1 MIKMGDQTLSRILV
15 TGGAGFIGSNLCEA
29 LLEMGHDVRVFD
41 NFSTGKRENLAEFAS
56 SVELI
61 EGDIRDYESIEK
73 AVNGVERVI
82 HLAAMSS
89 VPWSVDDPEAAHHMN
104 ATGTLHVLKAARDN
118 GAQRVVIASTSAIYG
133 ENPVQPK
140 TEEMIPEP
148 RSPYAATK
156 LAGEHYC
163 AVFSAVYGLETV
175 ALRYFNVYGKRQDPA
190 SHYSAVIPK
199 FITRILSNT
208 NPVIYGDGE
217 QTRDFVFVDDC
228 NQANIK
234 ACFTSGISGNFFNI
248 GSGANISVKGLAHT
262 IRDIVGV
269 DIDPVYEEAR
279 VGDVRESL
287 SDISKARR
295 HLAFEPAYTMEAG
308 LKNTVE
314 WYRGQNF

>member
-1 MIKMGDQTLSRILV
+1 MGDGTLSTILV

-29 LLEMGHDVRVFD
+29 LLELGHEVRVFD
-41 NFSTGKRENLAEFAS
+41 NFSTGKSENLADFAKS
-56 SVELI
+56 IDVI
-61 EGDIRDYESIEK
+61 KGDIRDYESIEK
-73 AVNGVERVI
+73 AVSGVERVI

-104 ATGTLHVLKAARDN
+104 STGTLHVLKASRDN
-118 GAQRVVIASTSAIYG
+118 GVQRVVLASTSAIYG

-148 RSPYAATK
+148 MSPYAATK

-163 AVFSAVYGLETV
+163 GIFSTLYGLETV

-199 FITRILSNT
+199 FITLMLSNS

-217 QTRDFVFVDDC
+217 QTRDFVFVEDC

-234 ACFTSGISGNFFNI
+234 ACFTDGISGEFFNI
-248 GSGANISVKGLAHT
+248 GSGMNISVNELFNT
-262 IRDIVGV
+262 IRDITGV
-269 DIDPVYEEAR
+269 EMDPVYEDAR
-279 VGDVRESL
+279 SGDVRESL
-287 SDISKARR
+287 SDISKARK
-295 HLAFEPAYTMEAG
+295 HLGFEPAYTMEAG
-308 LKNTVE
+308 LKKTIE
-314 WYRGQNF
+314 WYSKGAR

>member
-1 MIKMGDQTLSRILV
+1 LSRILV

-29 LLEMGHDVRVFD
+29 LLELGHEVRVFD
-41 NFSTGKRENLAEFAS
+41 NFSTGKRENLADFAS
-56 SVELI
+56 SIEVI

-73 AVNGVERVI
+73 VMDGVERVI

-104 ATGTLHVLKAARDN
+104 STGTLHVLKAARDS
-118 GAQRVVIASTSAIYG
+118 GAQRVVLASTSAIYG

-140 TEEMIPEP
+140 TEEMMPEP
-148 RSPYAATK
+148 MSPYAATK

-163 AVFSAVYGLETV
+163 KVFSTLYGLEAV

-199 FITRILSNT
+199 FITRILSKT

-234 ACFTSGISGNFFNI
+234 ACFTNGISGDFFNI
-248 GSGANISVKGLAHT
+248 GSGVNISVNELANT
-262 IRDIVGV
+262 IGNIAGV
-269 DIDPVYEEAR
+269 EIEPVYEDAR
-279 VGDVRESL
+279 SGDVRESL

-295 HLAFEPAYTMEAG
+295 HLPFEPEYTMEAG
-308 LKNTVE
+308 LKKTIE
-314 WYRGQNF
+314 WYREQSL